1 MKTNIEY
8 HELVL
13 QNLPES
19 YRNRFSEEKK
29 YLQKNIPINSKIL
42 DVACGDGRSIY
53 DILNLTNDITWIDYD
68 DKAVKDA
75 KNNFKKNP
83 CVKIIKADAMNLPFD
98 DSSFDIEIS
107 MGNFMNFADKKVAIL
122 SEMKRVL
129 HKDWKIIISVFSED
143 ALQERL
149 KVYKNIGIKIDKI
162 VWWTVVFDP
171 SVGANISEQFSQ
183 PELEFLVQKAWLRI
197 EDIKKVGIAYLCTLL
212 KSDK

>member
-19 YRNRFSEEKK
+19 YRNRFSEEKR

-83 CVKIIKADAMNLPFD
+83 CVKIIRADAMNLPFD

-129 HKDWKIIISVFSED
+129 RKDWKIIISVFSED

-183 PELEFLVQKAWLRI
+183 PELESLVQKAWLRI
-197 EDIKKVGIAYLCTLL
+197 EDIKKAGIAYLCTLL

>member
-75 KNNFKKNP
+75 KNNFKK
-83 CVKIIKADAMNLPFD
+83 
-98 DSSFDIEIS
+98 
-107 MGNFMNFADKKVAIL
+107 IL
-122 SEMKRVL
+122 VL
-129 HKDWKIIISVFSED
+129 K
-143 ALQERL
+143 
-149 KVYKNIGIKIDKI
+149 
-162 VWWTVVFDP
+162 
-171 SVGANISEQFSQ
+171 
-183 PELEFLVQKAWLRI
+183 
-197 EDIKKVGIAYLCTLL
+197 
-212 KSDK
+212 